1 MWGFQSDIIS
11 PMRESFVA
19 RSGPETM
26 IVNLN
31 VMRAKGI
38 PGGDPVTKLSNPFL
52 EISCP
57 QVIWFWRTKTRGSNK
72 TSTVDP
78 SGTLM
83 KGFNSV

>member
-1 MWGFQSDIIS
+1 
-11 PMRESFVA
+11 MRESFVA

-52 EISCP
+52 EISLSP
-57 QVIWFWRTKTRGSNK
+57 GDPGFMNKRHVEATR
-72 TSTVDP
+72 
-78 SGTLM
+78 LRR
-83 KGFNSV
+83 